1 MTISCDKLLFSK
13 IAFSRVKIRID
24 GLDESMSYGPK
35 TTCYI
40 RTHKI
45 HHMVRGKTKK
55 KKKKNRQQHRLL
67 LLASLQ
73 L

>member
-1 MTISCDKLLFSK
+1 MTISCDKFLFSK
-13 IAFSRVKIRID
+13 IAFSRVKIRTD
-24 GLDESMSYGPK
+24 GLDESMSYSPN
-35 TTCYI
+35 YI

-55 KKKKNRQQHRLL
+55 KKKKKNRQQHRLL

>member
-1 MTISCDKLLFSK
+1 MTISCDKFLFSK

-55 KKKKNRQQHRLL
+55 KNRQQHRLL

>member
-1 MTISCDKLLFSK
+1 ML
-13 IAFSRVKIRID
+13 
-24 GLDESMSYGPK
+24 YGPK
-35 TTCYI
+35 TTCYV

-45 HHMVRGKTKK
+45 HHMVRGKKK
-55 KKKKNRQQHRLL
+55 KKEKEKNRLL